1 MKAWLGKAILTYKVE
16 ADTVAEAMKLAQDL
30 ADTAQIAVW
39 VKRNKWTEEFQVQVS
54 PAPLV
59 PPAPIAKE

>member
-1 MKAWLGKAILTYKVE
+1 MKAWLVTATLTYKVE

-39 VKRNKWTEEFQVQVS
+39 VKRRKWTEDFQVQVS
-54 PAPLV
+54 QTPLV